1 MNPALEP
8 IALLLDQ
15 ATAVNGQIQTL
26 LASNMADL
34 KELQTKFVALQAS
47 VAQTDKML
55 GALAANLA
63 DPAAA
68 A

>member
-1 MNPALEP
+1 MKPALEP

-26 LASNMADL
+26 LAANMADL